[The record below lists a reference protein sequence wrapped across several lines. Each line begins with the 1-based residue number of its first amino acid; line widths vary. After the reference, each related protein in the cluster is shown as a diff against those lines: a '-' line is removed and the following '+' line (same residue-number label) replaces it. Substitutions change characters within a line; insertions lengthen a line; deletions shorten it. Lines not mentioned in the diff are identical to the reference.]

1 MVKFIDFLLLHYM
14 MSARTSTKFCG
25 ISRFCRI
32 CQKRTFSPNVLQR
45 SLFKEFA
52 DLLSSR
58 TLFINC
64 HCESA
69 SDRGGYIDL
78 FQFGCRFAV
87 ATAVPFSYRSSP
99 SPALSTAL
107 NIRFQSQKQ
116 FLSES
121 EIAALM
127 WGVGNVSFTLTASST
142 ANSPSPSHLHSVH
155 PVPSI
160 PQGLAEAHRQ
170 NIVHRDIKPAN
181 LFVQGRR
188 LVM

>member
-1 MVKFIDFLLLHYM
+1 

-87 ATAVPFSYRSSP
+87 ATAVPFLYKLSP
-99 SPALSTAL
+99 SPARSTAL

-116 FLSES
+116 FLSET
-121 EIAALM
+121 EIAALL
-127 WGVGNVSFTLTASST
+127 WGVGNVSFTLTFTLAPST
-142 ANSPSPSHLHSVH
+142 TNSPLPSHLHSIH
-155 PVPSI
+155 PASSI
-160 PQGLAEAHRQ
+160 PQGLAEAHKH

-188 LVM
+188 LVV